1 MAKNLVIV
9 ESPTKSKTIEKF
21 LGKNY
26 TVKASMGHLRD
37 LPKSTFGVDVDHDF
51 EPKYIN
57 IRGKGELIKELKT
70 LAKKADKV
78 YLATDPDREG
88 EAISWHLGYILGI
101 APEDR
106 CRIEFHEITSAA
118 VKDAIKHPRSIDMD
132 MVDAQQARRIL
143 DRIVGY
149 QLSPLLWR
157 KIRKGLSAG
166 RVQSVAVKIVA
177 DRDREIEEF
186 EPVEYWTLSAKLREH
201 AKAPIFEADA
211 VKYQG
216 KKLELHNEA
225 EARAAEADLSK
236 AEYIVQE
243 AVKKERKRHPV
254 PPFTTSSLQQE
265 ANKKLN
271 FTAKKTMMLAQQ
283 LYEGVSLGKAAVGL
297 ITYMRTDSVRLAD
310 VAIEE
315 IREYVKQ
322 NMGTEF
328 CAPKVNHYNT
338 KKNAQDAHEAIRPTS
353 IMRTPQEM
361 MNYLSKDQLR
371 LYTLIWNRA
380 VASQM
385 ADAVYDVTTLTIGA
399 GDYQLR
405 ATGSV
410 LKFPGF
416 LQLVGKYADEEKE
429 KTVPYIEVGS
439 KLVLHKL
446 LPAEQHFTEPP
457 AHFTEATLI
466 KELEDKGIGRPS
478 TYAPTIVT
486 ILNRGYVVK
495 DGKKLLVTELGL
507 MTVDMLTQYFK
518 GLISIPFSAQMEE
531 QLDEIAEHKTT
542 KENVLHSFY
551 DPFAKD
557 LKVAE
562 AEIPHVDIPL
572 EVSDVPCDKCGK
584 MMVIREGR
592 FGKFLA
598 CPGFPECRNTKPI
611 LVKIGV
617 KCPKCGGEI
626 IERKTKTGKIF
637 YGCEKYPECDF
648 TSWDKPLNEKC
659 SKCGSLLVEHVE
671 RNGKKKTF
679 CLNPDCA
686 DARPVRTTAAKA
698 AAKPATKT
706 TKAATTKKRG
716 TKAK

>member
-1 MAKNLVIV
+1 MTKNLVIV

-416 LQLVGKYADEEKE
+416 LQLAGKYADEEKE

>member
-1 MAKNLVIV
+1 MTKNLVIV

-106 CRIEFHEITSAA
+106 CRIEFHEITNAA

-225 EARAAEADLSK
+225 EARAAEAALSK
-236 AEYIVQE
+236 AEYVVQE

-328 CAPKVNHYNT
+328 CSPKVNHYST

-353 IMRTPQEM
+353 VLRTPQEM
-361 MNYLSKDQLR
+361 KNYLSNDQLR

-416 LQLVGKYADEEKE
+416 LQLTGKSADEEKE

-439 KLVLHKL
+439 KLLLHKL

-584 MMVIREGR
+584 LMVIREGR

-617 KCPKCGGEI
+617 RCPKCGGEI

-637 YGCEKYPECDF
+637 YGCEKYPDCDF
-648 TSWDKPLNEKC
+648 TSWDKPLNDKC
-659 SKCGSLLVEHVE
+659 AKCGSMLVEHVE
-671 RNGKKKTF
+671 RNGKKKTY

-686 DARPVRTTAAKA
+686 DARPVRTTAAKPA
-698 AAKPATKT
+698 AKT

>member
-1 MAKNLVIV
+1 MTKNLVIV

-106 CRIEFHEITSAA
+106 CRIEFHEITNAA

-177 DRDREIEEF
+177 DRDKEIEKF

-216 KKLELHNEA
+216 KELELHNEA
-225 EARAAEADLSK
+225 EARAAEAALSK
-236 AEYIVQE
+236 AEYVVQE

-328 CAPKVNHYNT
+328 CSPKVNHYST

-353 IMRTPQEM
+353 VLRTPQEM
-361 MNYLSKDQLR
+361 KNYLSNDQLR

-380 VASQM
+380 VVSQM

-416 LQLVGKYADEEKE
+416 LQLTGKSADEEKE

-439 KLVLHKL
+439 KLLLHKL

-584 MMVIREGR
+584 LMVIREGR

-617 KCPKCGGEI
+617 RCPKCGGEI

-637 YGCEKYPECDF
+637 YGCEKYPDCDF
-648 TSWDKPLNEKC
+648 TSWDKPLNDKC
-659 SKCGSLLVEHVE
+659 AKCGSMLVEHVE
-671 RNGKKKTF
+671 RNGKKKTY

-686 DARPVRTTAAKA
+686 DARPVRTTAAKPA
-698 AAKPATKT
+698 AKT

>member
-1 MAKNLVIV
+1 MTKNLVIV

-106 CRIEFHEITSAA
+106 CRIEFHEITNAA

-328 CAPKVNHYNT
+328 CSPKVNHYST

-371 LYTLIWNRA
+371 LYALIWNRA

-416 LQLVGKYADEEKE
+416 LQLTGKSADEEKE

-495 DGKKLLVTELGL
+495 EGKKLLVTELGL

-671 RNGKKKTF
+671 RNGKKKTY
-679 CLNPDCA
+679 CLNPDCV
-686 DARPVRTTAAKA
+686 DARPVRTTAAKT